1 MKIKK
6 YTLLL
11 FLYYFCITISAQNN
25 KEIVL
30 SVGNDE
36 IYLDEFKSI
45 FYKNNKDTIITKDY
59 LDDYMN
65 LFINFRLKVKQAK
78 DLGYDTIPK
87 FLDELSM
94 YRSQLAKPY
103 LTDDNFDDRLVKEAY
118 ERMQLDINA
127 SHILV
132 SVSNDAI
139 PSDTLLAYN
148 KALNIRKRIIDGLNF
163 SQAAKQYSDDKSAI
177 DNGGNL
183 GYFSV
188 FMMVY
193 PFESAAYK
201 TEINEVSS
209 PIRTKYGY
217 HLIKVNNK
225 RKAVGEVKVAHIM
238 FKLSKDASDDQIN
251 DNERKAN
258 EIYNQIKEGKSF
270 SELAKQFS
278 EDRATA
284 IKGGILPRFGVG
296 KMVKEFENVS
306 FSLNNIDNISKP
318 FRTDFGWHIVK
329 LIEKSPIASFN
340 DVKDELK
347 KKVYQDSRNA
357 LRDIALISKIKKE
370 YNFKSYIKNLE
381 ELLSYVD
388 DRLVN
393 GIWEINNNKNLNK
406 KLFVLDGINYS
417 QNSFINYIT
426 SNQAKV
432 NLDYTVYFND
442 LYNSYINNVCLDYE
456 NSMLEEKH
464 PEFRALLREYSDGIL
479 LFDLMD
485 EMVWSKAI
493 KDTIGLKEYF
503 DNNNNN
509 YIWDER
515 AVTKIY
521 TCIDERVAKRTLYQ
535 VKRKNRYNKI
545 DDNDILKK
553 INYSS
558 PLNLQIIEGKYIK
571 GENTYISS
579 TEWKVGTS
587 NLINDKDGSVIIV
600 DILEILP
607 RQRKQ
612 LSETRGKVIS
622 DYQDYLESS
631 WVLELKKKYNVKV
644 NTTVLY
650 KLIQ

>member
-11 FLYYFCITISAQNN
+11 FLYYFCITISAQND

-30 SVGNDE
+30 SVGDDK
-36 IYLDEFKSI
+36 IHLDEFKSI

-103 LTDDNFDDRLVKEAY
+103 LTDDNFDDRLVNEAY
-118 ERMQLDINA
+118 QRMQLDINA
-127 SHILV
+127 SHILF
-132 SVSNDAI
+132 SVSNNAL

-148 KALNIRKRIIDGLNF
+148 KALNIREKIIDGLNF
-163 SQAAKQYSDDKSAI
+163 SNAAKKYSDDKSALN
-177 DNGGNL
+177 NGGNL

-238 FKLSKDASDDQIN
+238 FKLSKDASDEQIN

-258 EIYNQIKEGKSF
+258 EIYDQIMEGKDF

-296 KMVKEFENVS
+296 KMVKEFEDVS
-306 FSLNNIDNISKP
+306 FSLNNYDNVSKP

-329 LIEKSPIASFN
+329 LIEKSSIASLN
-340 DVKDELK
+340 DVKEELK

-370 YNFKSYIKNLE
+370 YNFKSYIKNTE
-381 ELLSYVD
+381 EILSYID

-393 GIWEINNNKNLNK
+393 GNWEINNDKRLNK
-406 KLFVLDGINYS
+406 TLFVLDGINYN
-417 QNSFINYIT
+417 QNSFIKYII
-426 SNQAKV
+426 SNQTKV
-432 NLDYTVYFND
+432 NLHYKIYFND
-442 LYNSYINNVCLDYE
+442 LYNAYINKICLDYE
-456 NSMLEEKH
+456 NSKLEDKY
-464 PEFRALLREYSDGIL
+464 PEFKALLREYSDGIL

-503 DNNNNN
+503 DNNN
-509 YIWDER
+509 YIWEER
-515 AVTKIY
+515 AFAKIY

-535 VKRKNRYNKI
+535 VKRKNRFNKI

-558 PLNLQIIEGKYIK
+558 PLNLQITEGKYIK
-571 GENTYISS
+571 GENTYLSS
-579 TEWKVGTS
+579 MEWKVGTS
-587 NLINDKDGSVIIV
+587 NLINDQDGSVIIV
-600 DILEILP
+600 DILEMIP

-631 WVLELKKKYNVKV
+631 WVSELKKKYKVKV
-644 NTTVLY
+644 NTTALY
-650 KLIQ
+650 TLIQ

>member
-1 MKIKK
+1 
-6 YTLLL
+6 
-11 FLYYFCITISAQNN
+11 
-25 KEIVL
+25 
-30 SVGNDE
+30 
-36 IYLDEFKSI
+36 
-45 FYKNNKDTIITKDY
+45 
-59 LDDYMN
+59 
-65 LFINFRLKVKQAK
+65 
-78 DLGYDTIPK
+78 
-87 FLDELSM
+87 M

-201 TEINEVSS
+201 TDINEVSS

-238 FKLSKDASDDQIN
+238 FKLSKDASDEQIN
-251 DNERKAN
+251 DNEKKAK
-258 EIYNQIKEGKSF
+258 EIYDQIKEGKSF

-296 KMVKEFENVS
+296 KMVKEFEDVS
-306 FSLNNIDNISKP
+306 FSLNNTDNISKP

-329 LIEKSPIASFN
+329 LIEKSSIVSFN

-393 GIWEINNNKNLNK
+393 GIWEINNNKSLNK

-417 QNSFINYIT
+417 QNNFINYIT

-432 NLDYTVYFND
+432 NLHYKVYFND

-464 PEFRALLREYSDGIL
+464 PEFKALLREYSDGIL

-493 KDTIGLKEYF
+493 RDTIGLKKYF
-503 DNNNNN
+503 DNNNN

-515 AVTKIY
+515 AVAKIY

-558 PLNLQIIEGKYIK
+558 PLNLKIIEGKYIK
-571 GENTYISS
+571 GENTYLSS

-587 NLINDKDGSVIIV
+587 NLINDMDGSVIIV

-631 WVLELKKKYNVKV
+631 WVSELKKKYNVKV

-650 KLIQ
+650 NLIQ